1 LLKLGSLKKYF
12 IRKSFRK
19 LLLEKELI
27 RVVSQNEINTVCI
40 IVAEDIFSLIDL
52 QREVEEGLNL
62 QNAKIYSFRT
72 YSRKNAFS
80 DKHFS
85 EKYFGWN
92 GQVKQPDFKVFIEKP
107 FDLLIGY
114 FGKNNLYLE
123 NAVLLSKAK
132 FKVGISKVNQE
143 LYDIE
148 IATSPKN
155 IKEFLSELKRYLKIL
170 KKMKN

>member
-1 LLKLGSLKKYF
+1 M
-12 IRKSFRK
+12 
-19 LLLEKELI
+19 
-27 RVVSQNEINTVCI
+27 RVVSQNEIKTVCI

-52 QREVEEGLNL
+52 QREVEEGLSL
-62 QNAKIYSFRT
+62 QNAKIYSFRKDN
-72 YSRKNAFS
+72 RKNAS
-80 DKHFS
+80 SYKHFS
-85 EKYFGWN
+85 EKDFGWN
-92 GQVKQPDFKVFIEKP
+92 GQVVQPNFKIFIEKP

-114 FGKNNLYLE
+114 FGENNLYLE
-123 NAVLLSKAK
+123 NAVLHSKAN

-155 IKEFLSELKRYLKIL
+155 IKEFLLELKRYLKIL